1 MADEQDRWLD
11 RETAEI
17 LLRGESLE
25 AVDPAARDRA
35 ERLAEALGALAAA
48 PAPTSEEMP
57 GEAAALAA
65 FRKVRAERADE
76 AAAARS
82 GRVRG
87 AAAPPADAGLIR
99 IGPRDEGSRR
109 PRRRRPLHLGLAAA
123 LTVGMVGGVAVAA
136 ANGVLPR
143 PFPSAGPDTAVTGS
157 AAASPDRP
165 TTSPSPLDGLRD
177 GSIPTGPTS
186 GTTGAP
192 GRDGSAD
199 GTAGDTGADR
209 DSADGTDRPALT
221 ASCRDVRA
229 GRDLGD
235 VRERALKEAAGGSS
249 KVDVYCRNLLAGT
262 GTADRERAGGRD
274 AGEAGDA
281 ARDREPRPDAGG
293 GKSGKGDKGD
303 KGDKGSKGD
312 QGEDDGNGGK
322 GDRDGK
328 GGGKGGAGKD
338 GKDDDADDGGH
349 IAPPAA
355 HPGPTAP
362 SLRPRP
368 QWPALSHP
376 LPALGDTRSDL
387 RLSQADRFF

>member
-1 MADEQDRWLD
+1 
-11 RETAEI
+11 
-17 LLRGESLE
+17 
-25 AVDPAARDRA
+25 
-35 ERLAEALGALAAA
+35 
-48 PAPTSEEMP
+48 MP

-143 PFPSAGPDTAVTGS
+143 PFPGAGPDTAVTGYK
-157 AAASPDRP
+157 RQ
-165 TTSPSPLDGLRD
+165 
-177 GSIPTGPTS
+177 IPTGPTS

-209 DSADGTDRPALT
+209 DSAGGTDRPALT

-293 GKSGKGDKGD
+293 GKSDKSGKGD

>member
-143 PFPSAGPDTAVTGS
+143 PFPGAGPDTAVTGS

-165 TTSPSPLDGLRD
+165 TTSPSPLDGLRG

-209 DSADGTDRPALT
+209 DSAGGTDRPALT

-249 KVDVYCRNLLAGT
+249 KVDVYCRNLLARHRHRRPGT
-262 GTADRERAGGRD
+262 QPADGT

-281 ARDREPRPDAGG
+281 ARDREPRSDAGG
-293 GKSGKGDKGD
+293 GKSDKSGKGDKGD
-303 KGDKGSKGD
+303 KNGKGD

-328 GGGKGGAGKD
+328 GGGKGGA
-338 GKDDDADDGGH
+338 
-349 IAPPAA
+349 
-355 HPGPTAP
+355 
-362 SLRPRP
+362 
-368 QWPALSHP
+368 
-376 LPALGDTRSDL
+376 
-387 RLSQADRFF
+387 